1 MATKMYQQG
10 QRSLQEAQVLK
21 ETAESQLTS
30 VRSQQAALQ
39 KQEKH
44 LTQVGNHINVQA
56 KSSAQYFVYE
66 GEIEFCKREEG
77 ANSGDIQFSWHA
89 RYQLAVDITLSSY
102 P

>member
-10 QRSLQEAQVLK
+10 QQSLQEAQVLK
-21 ETAESQLTS
+21 ETAESQLAS

-44 LTQVGNHINVQA
+44 LTQVRSHKCVQA
-56 KSSAQYFVYE
+56 EILQSSAANLLILISFCHFE
-66 GEIEFCKREEG
+66 GEIELCKGKER

-89 RYQLAVDITLSSY
+89 RY
-102 P
+102 